1 MVSSA
6 RSIGLQGLD
15 GFAVEVEVNL
25 SSGLPAFEL
34 VGLAG
39 QAVRESRERVR
50 AAVKNSGFSFPLSR
64 ITVNLAPADI
74 PKEGPVYDLPIL
86 AALLAAAG
94 EIPPLPRQ
102 YALAGELSLSGGVRP
117 VRGLLPMAVEALRLG
132 FTHFFVPEENAAEAA
147 VAEGLCVVPVRDADA
162 LVRMLR
168 GEAPIEAARP
178 APLSGGQTTA
188 PDFSDVRGQE
198 GVRRA
203 CEIAAAGGHNL
214 LMIGPPGSGKSM
226 IARRI
231 PGILPEMTP
240 AEALETAKIHS
251 LAGLLPREGGLL
263 SGRPFRAP
271 HHTCSAVALTGGG
284 SIPRPGEVSLAH
296 GGVLFLD
303 ELPEFPPAAL
313 EALRQ
318 PLEDG
323 TVTVSRARAS
333 VTYPAGVTLVAAM
346 NPCRCGYFGHP
357 TRACTCS
364 RTQVQAYL
372 GRISG
377 PLLDRIDLH
386 VEVPPVTAAQM
397 EDASPAESSQ
407 AIRARVTAA
416 RDRQRARYAGLPYC
430 CNAQLDRAGVA
441 RFCGMTAEGAA
452 LLRDAY
458 GRLSL
463 SARAHDRILKTAR
476 TVADLAGA
484 EQIGAAHIAEALSL
498 RAIDQKYFGGL

>member
-346 NPCRCGYFGHP
+346 NKVPRCLIQ
-357 TRACTCS
+357 S
-364 RTQVQAYL
+364 DIL
-372 GRISG
+372 
-377 PLLDRIDLH
+377 
-386 VEVPPVTAAQM
+386 
-397 EDASPAESSQ
+397 
-407 AIRARVTAA
+407 
-416 RDRQRARYAGLPYC
+416 
-430 CNAQLDRAGVA
+430 VA
-441 RFCGMTAEGAA
+441 
-452 LLRDAY
+452 
-458 GRLSL
+458 
-463 SARAHDRILKTAR
+463 
-476 TVADLAGA
+476 V
-484 EQIGAAHIAEALSL
+484 
-498 RAIDQKYFGGL
+498 